1 MIITISGTPGS
12 GKSTIGQRLARDL
25 KYRRYDMGA
34 MMRRMAHERGMSL
47 SEFNRVNEE
56 HDSGDRAVD
65 AWQRKLGQKQV
76 SAVIEGRLSFHFI
89 PHSIKIFLAA
99 SPTVGAKRIWSQLQ
113 GVNTRNEGRNLR
125 TLAQVKKSVERRMLG
140 DRRRY
145 LKYYGINPF
154 LQRHYDLYLD
164 TSRLTPERVYRK
176 VHDFVVE
183 KVRPNAATKQT
194 ANKSNKR
201 SR

>member
-1 MIITISGTPGS
+1 MKITISGTPGS
-12 GKSTIGQRLARDL
+12 GKSTIGQRLAKDL

-65 AWQRKLGQKQV
+65 AWQRKLGKKQI

-89 PHSIKIFLAA
+89 PNSIKIFLAA
-99 SPTVGAKRIWSQLQ
+99 SPIVGAKRIWSQLQ
-113 GVNTRNEGRNLR
+113 GANTRNEGSNLR
-125 TLAQVKKSVERRMLG
+125 TLAQVKKSVERRMSG

-154 LQRHYDLYLD
+154 LKRHYDLYLD
-164 TSRLTPERVYRK
+164 TSRLSPERVYRK

-183 KVRPNAATKQT
+183 KVRATATTKQI
-194 ANKSNKR
+194 AKKPNKR
-201 SR
+201 RR